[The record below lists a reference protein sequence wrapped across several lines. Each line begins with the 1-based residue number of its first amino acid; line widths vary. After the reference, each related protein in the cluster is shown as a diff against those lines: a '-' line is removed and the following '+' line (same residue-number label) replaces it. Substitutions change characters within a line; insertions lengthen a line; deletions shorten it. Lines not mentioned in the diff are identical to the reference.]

1 VNSSV
6 NTHLGALAIAA
17 ISLKHN
23 RESANH
29 AQSGLEDEHSNVR
42 SWTLLLPA
50 TLVTSRVRK
59 TWHAIGHPTLH
70 KHV

>member
-29 AQSGLEDEHSNVR
+29 AESGPEGRAFKYEVLDLVASGNASDIQS
-42 SWTLLLPA
+42 P
-50 TLVTSRVRK
+50 
-59 TWHAIGHPTLH
+59 
-70 KHV
+70 